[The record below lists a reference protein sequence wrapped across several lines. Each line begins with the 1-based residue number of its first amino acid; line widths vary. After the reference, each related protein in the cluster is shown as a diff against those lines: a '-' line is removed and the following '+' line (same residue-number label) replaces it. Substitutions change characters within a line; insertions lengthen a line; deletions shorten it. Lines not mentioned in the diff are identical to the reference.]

1 MLKDICIQTIN
12 EKGRLSFYEY
22 MKLCQQH
29 PEYGYYTAKSS
40 DEILGAKGD
49 FVTSPEIS
57 SLFGEMIAFWV
68 VSHWE
73 RLGKPDLLHLL
84 ELGAGRGVLMR
95 DILVTLTKLKSFTA
109 TCSVHLLDINPS
121 FCQVQTDTLHDLS
134 DVQHHTSLDFLE
146 HIQEPTLMIAN
157 EFFDALPV
165 QQYIKK
171 NDRWYELYVGLNDS
185 NELQFEHIP
194 YEGIPHNTEIQP
206 DTVAVL
212 DRIYAHIQ
220 KHDGAAL
227 IIDYGYWDGD
237 GDGDGDT
244 VQALYRHQTVGVLD
258 YPGKADISVH
268 VNFQRM
274 ARHSESYGLQY
285 AYQTQRQFLIE
296 FGIMLR
302 AEQLYQQSNQSVL
315 QCVSRLIDPAE
326 MGHLFKVLQVW
337 KSYE

>member
-1 MLKDICIQTIN
+1 MLKNIFIQTIN
-12 EKGRLSFYEY
+12 EKGSISFYEY

-29 PEYGYYTAKSS
+29 PEYGYYTSKPS

-57 SLFGEMIAFWV
+57 SLFGELIAFWV
-68 VSHWE
+68 VSQWE
-73 RLGKPDLLHLL
+73 RLGKPDQLHLL

-109 TCSVHLLDINPS
+109 TCDVHLLDINPS
-121 FCQVQTDTLHDLS
+121 FRQVQTDTLQDLCE
-134 DVQHHTSLDFLE
+134 VQHHTSLDFLE
-146 HIQEPTLMIAN
+146 IMHEPIIMVAN

-165 QQYIKK
+165 QQYLKK
-171 NDRWYELYVGLNDS
+171 NDRWYEVYVGINDS
-185 NELQFEHIP
+185 NELLFEQVP
-194 YEGIPHNTEIQP
+194 YDGVPQNAEIQP
-206 DTVAVL
+206 DTMAVL
-212 DRIYAHIQ
+212 DHIYAHIQ
-220 KHDGAAL
+220 THDGAAL

-237 GDGDGDT
+237 GDT
-244 VQALYRHQTVGVLD
+244 VQALYRHQPVGVLD

-302 AEQLYQQSNQSVL
+302 AEQLHQQSNQSVL

-326 MGHLFKVLQVW
+326 MGRLFKVLQVW
-337 KSYE
+337 KI